1 MSISNTLS
9 EKINELKNEGF
20 IEDFD
25 IKDDAIVNYKHKTSY
40 NTDQVSILQHFRFEG
55 ETNPS
60 DSSIIYVIE
69 TNDGKKGTLVDG
81 YGRSSDMSMS
91 LAQKLK

>member
-1 MSISNTLS
+1 MSISKTLS
-9 EKINELKNEGF
+9 ERINELKNEGF
-20 IEDFD
+20 TEDFD
-25 IKDDAIVNYKHKTSY
+25 IKDDAIVNYKRKTSY
-40 NTDQVSILQHFRFEG
+40 NADQVSILQHFRFEG

-60 DSSIIYVIE
+60 DSSIMYVIE

-81 YGRSSDMSMS
+81 YGSNSDMSMS